1 MLAVRWWN
9 KSRRPEFVKQCV
21 AQCMTCWWRAR
32 ESPDTEG
39 VRPLR
44 IWSHKYLI
52 WFPVIL
58 GPCVGYMAARK
69 SVRWT
74 RSSSTGLWRLWSDCR
89 MRWRR
94 IRGRKQR
101 CTSLQVSS
109 SIFRSIF
116 KWLKKCKVVHEQE
129 VATRVEIE
137 TRHGPNKSFVL
148 HRYSYYSC
156 FKQWWVIVSEFNS
169 NGSGRR
175 ELDINSISSIQ
186 FM

>member
-32 ESPDTEG
+32 ESHDTEG

-52 WFPVIL
+52 RFPVIL

-109 SIFRSIF
+109 SIFKYLQEYLQVIEEVQSRS
-116 KWLKKCKVVHEQE
+116 WTGGSD
-129 VATRVEIE
+129 ASWNWAE
-137 TRHGPNKSFVL
+137 TWTQQKLCSPQVL
-148 HRYSYYSC
+148 LLLLFQTMMSYC
-156 FKQWWVIVSEFNS
+156 CWI
-169 NGSGRR
+169 
-175 ELDINSISSIQ
+175 
-186 FM
+186 